1 MTPDPTSVDVTA
13 EGDDGSI
20 SITYDGITDKTNV
33 GEVEIYDDAEHTIE
47 VTNTIDWLI
56 ADWNDDK
63 TAVEYVVEA
72 NTGAERTAY
81 IYLSALD
88 DKANIVEVVIPVTQ
102 ANYAAPT
109 GTFALFSGDLVE
121 GDYVFVVDAKAM
133 TNSVSS
139 DKLSNTDVTPS
150 ENVITN
156 PDASIIWHIAA
167 SGDYWTI
174 YNEAITQYAASTG
187 AKNKAQMLADGTD
200 DKAKWSVLLSHR
212 RLCSLQKG
220 TLPDWLRYHSTV

>member
-1 MTPDPTSVDVTA
+1 MTPESWNFGNVAKSAAVYKEFTIAGANLTGNLTFSVTGGYTLSADGATVS
-13 EGDDGSI
+13 EGS
-20 SITYDGITDKTNV
+20 V
-33 GEVEIYDDAEHTIE
+33 
-47 VTNTIDWLI
+47 NTTLTVSKNI
-56 ADWNDDK
+56 N
-63 TAVEYVVEA
+63 T
-72 NTGAERTAY
+72 TGANNGTLT
-81 IYLSALD
+81 ISGGGLD
-88 DKANIVEVVIPVTQ
+88 PSVTVDLTMTVVADPE
-102 ANYAAPT
+102 PT
-109 GTFALFSGDLVE
+109 GTFELFSGDLVE

-200 DKAKWSVLLSHR
+200 DKAKWSVLMGL
-212 RLCSLQKG
+212 LLECK
-220 TLPDWLRYHSTV
+220 